1 MNQWTMRS
9 LIMMCQQNTPHHPL
23 LTVAGLKDMVLQV
36 PRHQTRYVRGSLGSR
51 TFSIEIMTFRKAVIL
66 LVSVSLLATPLKIN
80 AVCSLPVWHVTRI
93 TIDHSLQHALKNK
106 QRSLTQNLDDISLGA
121 TTRNSLDAVGLCPEQ
136 HTTTNVLDAR
146 ANGLC

>member
-1 MNQWTMRS
+1 MRS
-9 LIMMCQQNTPHHPL
+9 LIMMCQQNIFHHPL
-23 LTVAGLKDMVLQV
+23 LTFAGLKDMVLQV
-36 PRHQTRYVRGSLGSR
+36 PRNQTRYVHGSLGSR
-51 TFSIEIMTFRKAVIL
+51 TFSIEIMTFRKAVML
-66 LVSVSLLATPLKIN
+66 LVSVSSSSLATPLKIN
-80 AVCSLPVWHVTRI
+80 IVCSLPVWHVTRI